1 MERVRSLPYEEKR
14 KVGASV
20 PTFIFGARTYIVNK
34 NWGRLRPMCWYLV
47 FREKW
52 ISSFRLKNSVLP
64 AMQCF
69 NFGILS
75 KPYFPSKLRYALEI
89 RCAMAHH
96 RPCGWCGIVVTYKW
110 TSITTTKVFYPSFL
124 RGNDG
129 TFAEI
134 LSRGYHLISRRT
146 RSRKE
151 YCIIYGIKQLAPG
164 LLYFFLA
171 KEDYRV
177 LDSIARK

>member
-1 MERVRSLPYEEKR
+1 MWL
-14 KVGASV
+14 
-20 PTFIFGARTYIVNK
+20 I
-34 NWGRLRPMCWYLV
+34 
-47 FREKW
+47 
-52 ISSFRLKNSVLP
+52 
-64 AMQCF
+64 
-69 NFGILS
+69 
-75 KPYFPSKLRYALEI
+75 PS
-89 RCAMAHH
+89 
-96 RPCGWCGIVVTYKW
+96 TYKW

-129 TFAEI
+129 TFAEL
-134 LSRGYHLISRRT
+134 LSRRYRLIRRRT

-151 YCIIYGIKQLAPG
+151 YCIIYGIKQLAIG